1 MVKRKMMMWDD
12 LTDHAMRA
20 VRDVTEARVRFSGDE
35 GGSVIWIIGHQRRR
49 NNFDQLGFLIIEG
62 KTTNKDKKC

>member
-1 MVKRKMMMWDD
+1 MARRKMMMWDI
-12 LTDHAMRA
+12 LTDHAIRA

-49 NNFDQLGFLIIEG
+49 NNFDQL
-62 KTTNKDKKC
+62 